1 MLTLFLVDK
10 LESSQSIEVAGDE
23 AHHAIK
29 VLRIKLG
36 EEILVSDGAGNWVRA
51 VVENIEKKTFM
62 AKVLERGF
70 QEEKSPRI
78 IVVQGLPKSDRVKDA
93 IEILVESGVD
103 LIIPWQA
110 DRSIS
115 KWQKDS
121 LDKWQ
126 SAAVAATKQS
136 RRFRKPEIIDGLS
149 LSEILEIE
157 SENSAF
163 LVMHESA
170 TTKLSEVVTSKFADM
185 SEIIIVIGPEGGI
198 SDSELAILEGAG
210 AHIVGLG
217 PEVFRSAH
225 AGGAALS
232 AVSALIGRW

>member
-10 LESSQSIEVAGDE
+10 LEDSNLIEVSGDE

-29 VLRIKLG
+29 VLRTSVG
-36 EEILVSDGAGNWVRA
+36 EEILISDGAGNWVRA
-51 VVENIEKKTFM
+51 SVENIEKKTFT
-62 AKVLERGF
+62 ALVLERGF
-70 QEEKSPRI
+70 QPEKSPRL

-103 LIIPWQA
+103 VIIPWQA

-115 KWQKDS
+115 KWRQDS
-121 LDKWQ
+121 LAKWE
-126 SAAVAATKQS
+126 SVAKAATKQS

-149 LSEILEIE
+149 LSQLLEIE
-157 SENSAF
+157 SENSAV

-170 TTKLSEVVTSKFADM
+170 TTKLSEVVTSKFAGM
-185 SEIIIVIGPEGGI
+185 SEIVIVIGPEGGI
-198 SDSELAILEGAG
+198 SDNELELLQSAG
-210 AHIVGLG
+210 AQIVGLG

>member
-51 VVENIEKKTFM
+51 VVENIEKKTFT

-70 QEEKSPRI
+70 QEEKSPRL

-121 LDKWQ
+121 LGKWQ

-149 LSEILEIE
+149 LSELLEIE
-157 SENSAF
+157 SENCAV

-170 TTKLSEVVTSKFADM
+170 TTKLSEVVTSKFAGM
-185 SEIIIVIGPEGGI
+185 NEIIIVIGPEGGI
-198 SDSELAILEGAG
+198 SDSELAVLEGAG

>member
-10 LESSQSIEVAGDE
+10 LDDSNLIEVSGDE

-29 VLRIKLG
+29 VLRINVG

-51 VVENIEKKTFM
+51 SVENIEKKTFT

-70 QEEKSPRI
+70 QPEKSPRL

-110 DRSIS
+110 NRSIS

-136 RRFRKPEIIDGLS
+136 RRYRKPEIIDGLL
-149 LSEILEIE
+149 LSQLLEIE
-157 SENSAF
+157 SENSAV

-170 TTKLSEVVTSKFADM
+170 TTKLSEVVTSKFAGM
-185 SEIIIVIGPEGGI
+185 SEIIIVVGPEGGI
-198 SDSELAILEGAG
+198 SESELTVLEGAG

>member
-10 LESSQSIEVAGDE
+10 LEDSNLIEVVGDE

-29 VLRIKLG
+29 VLRITVG

-51 VVENIEKKTFM
+51 SIENIEKKTFT
-62 AKVLERGF
+62 ARVLERGF
-70 QEEKSPRI
+70 QPEKSPRL

-115 KWQKDS
+115 KWRQDS

-149 LSEILEIE
+149 LSQLLEIE
-157 SENSAF
+157 SENSVF

-170 TTKLSEVVTSKFADM
+170 TTKLSEVVTSKFGEM

-198 SDSELAILEGAG
+198 SESELAILESAG

>member
-10 LESSQSIEVAGDE
+10 LEDSNLIEVSGDE

-29 VLRIKLG
+29 VLRINIG
-36 EEILVSDGAGNWVRA
+36 EEILISDGAGNWVRA
-51 VVENIEKKTFM
+51 SVENIEKKTFA

-70 QEEKSPRI
+70 QKEKSPRL

-149 LSEILEIE
+149 LSQLLEIE
-157 SENSAF
+157 SENSAI

-170 TTKLSEVVTSKFADM
+170 TTKLSQVVTSKFADM
-185 SEIIIVIGPEGGI
+185 SEIFIVIGPEGGI
-198 SDSELAILEGAG
+198 SESELELLQSVG
-210 AHIVGLG
+210 AHTVGLG

>member
-70 QEEKSPRI
+70 QEEKSPRL

-136 RRFRKPEIIDGLS
+136 RRFRKPEIVDGLS
-149 LSEILEIE
+149 LSELLEIE

-170 TTKLSEVVTSKFADM
+170 TTKLSEVVTSKFAGM

-198 SDSELAILEGAG
+198 SDSELAVLEGAG

>member
-1 MLTLFLVDK
+1 MLTLFLIDK
-10 LESSQSIEVAGDE
+10 LEDSNLIEIAGDE

-29 VLRIKLG
+29 VLRTTVG
-36 EEILVSDGAGNWVRA
+36 EEILISDGAGNWVRA
-51 VVENIEKKTFM
+51 SVENIEKKSFT

-70 QEEKSPRI
+70 QSEKSPRL

-115 KWQKDS
+115 KWRQDS

-149 LSEILEIE
+149 LSQLLEIE
-157 SENSAF
+157 SENSVV

-170 TTKLSEVVTSKFADM
+170 TTKLSEVVTSKFSGM

-198 SDSELAILEGAG
+198 SDSELAVLEGAG

>member
-10 LESSQSIEVAGDE
+10 LEDSNLIEVSGDE

-29 VLRIKLG
+29 VLRITVG
-36 EEILVSDGAGNWVRA
+36 EEILISDGAGNWVRA
-51 VVENIEKKTFM
+51 SVENIEKKSFA

-70 QEEKSPRI
+70 QQEKSPRL

-93 IEILVESGVD
+93 IEILIESGVD

-121 LDKWQ
+121 LAKWQ
-126 SAAVAATKQS
+126 NVAVAATKQS

-149 LSEILEIE
+149 LSQLLEIE
-157 SENSAF
+157 SENSAI

-170 TTKLSEVVTSKFADM
+170 TTKLSQVVTSKFAEM

-198 SDSELAILEGAG
+198 SESELELLQSVG

>member
-10 LESSQSIEVAGDE
+10 LENSQSIEVAGDE

-51 VVENIEKKTFM
+51 VVESIEKKTFM

-70 QEEKSPRI
+70 QEEKSPRL

-136 RRFRKPEIIDGLS
+136 RRFRKPEIVDGLS
-149 LSEILEIE
+149 LSQLLEIE

-170 TTKLSEVVTSKFADM
+170 TTKLSEVVTSKFAGM

-198 SDSELAILEGAG
+198 SDSELALLEGAG

>member
-10 LESSQSIEVAGDE
+10 LEDSNLIEVSGDE

-29 VLRIKLG
+29 VLRTSVG
-36 EEILVSDGAGNWVRA
+36 EEILISDGAGNWVRA
-51 VVENIEKKTFM
+51 CVEYIEKKTFT

-70 QEEKSPRI
+70 QPEKSPRL

-103 LIIPWQA
+103 VIIPWQA

-121 LDKWQ
+121 LTKWQ
-126 SAAVAATKQS
+126 SVAEAATKQS

-149 LSEILEIE
+149 LSQLLEIE
-157 SENSAF
+157 SENSAV

-170 TTKLSEVVTSKFADM
+170 TTKLSEVVTSKFAGM
-185 SEIIIVIGPEGGI
+185 SEIVIVIGPEGGI
-198 SDSELAILEGAG
+198 SDSELELLQSTG

>member
-51 VVENIEKKTFM
+51 VVENIEKKTFT

-70 QEEKSPRI
+70 QEEKSPRL

-121 LDKWQ
+121 LGKWQ

-149 LSEILEIE
+149 LSELLEIE
-157 SENSAF
+157 SENSAV

-170 TTKLSEVVTSKFADM
+170 TTKLSEVVTSKFAGM
-185 SEIIIVIGPEGGI
+185 NEIIIVIGPEGGI
-198 SDSELAILEGAG
+198 SDSELAVLEGAG

>member
-1 MLTLFLVDK
+1 MLTLFLVEK
-10 LESSQSIEVAGDE
+10 LEDSNIIEVAGDE

-36 EEILVSDGAGNWVRA
+36 EEILITDGAGNWVRSS
-51 VVENIEKKTFM
+51 VESINKKVFS
-62 AKVLERGF
+62 AKVLERGY
-70 QEEKSPRI
+70 QEVKSPKLV
-78 IVVQGLPKSDRVKDA
+78 VVQGLPKSDRVKDA

-121 LDKWQ
+121 LTKWQ
-126 SAAVAATKQS
+126 SSVDAATKQS
-136 RRFRKPEIIDGLS
+136 RRFRKPEIVEGLS
-149 LSEILEIE
+149 LSQLLEIE
-157 SENSAF
+157 SEKSVI

-170 TTKLSEVVTSKFADM
+170 STKLSDVVTTKFADL

-198 SDSELAILEGAG
+198 SESELELLQGAG

>member
-149 LSEILEIE
+149 LSELLEIE

-198 SDSELAILEGAG
+198 SDSELALLEGAG

>member
-10 LESSQSIEVAGDE
+10 LEDSNLIEVSGDE

-29 VLRIKLG
+29 VLRINIG
-36 EEILVSDGAGNWVRA
+36 EEILISDGAGNWVRA
-51 VVENIEKKTFM
+51 SVENIEKKTFA

-70 QEEKSPRI
+70 QQEKSPRL

-149 LSEILEIE
+149 LSQLLEIE
-157 SENSAF
+157 SENSAI

-170 TTKLSEVVTSKFADM
+170 TTKLSQVVTSKFADM

-198 SDSELAILEGAG
+198 SESELELLQSVG

-217 PEVFRSAH
+217 PEIFRSAH

>member
-1 MLTLFLVDK
+1 
-10 LESSQSIEVAGDE
+10 
-23 AHHAIK
+23 
-29 VLRIKLG
+29 
-36 EEILVSDGAGNWVRA
+36 
-51 VVENIEKKTFM
+51 
-62 AKVLERGF
+62 LERGF
-70 QEEKSPRI
+70 QPEKSPRL

-136 RRFRKPEIIDGLS
+136 RRYRKPEIIDGLS
-149 LSEILEIE
+149 LSQLLEIE
-157 SENSAF
+157 SENSAV

-170 TTKLSEVVTSKFADM
+170 TTKLSEVVTSKFAGM

-198 SDSELAILEGAG
+198 SESELTVLEGAG

>member
-10 LESSQSIEVAGDE
+10 LADSDLIEVQGDE

-29 VLRIKLG
+29 VLRIELG
-36 EEILVSDGAGNWVRA
+36 EEILISDGVGNWVRA
-51 VVENIEKKTFM
+51 SVENIEKKTFT

-70 QEEKSPRI
+70 QEEKSPKL

-121 LDKWQ
+121 LAKWQ
-126 SAAVAATKQS
+126 NVAVTATKQS
-136 RRFRKPEIIDGLS
+136 RRFRTPEIIEGLS
-149 LSEILEIE
+149 LSQLLEIE
-157 SENSAF
+157 SETGAI
-163 LVMHESA
+163 LVMHESSS
-170 TTKLSEVVTSKFADM
+170 KRLS
-185 SEIIIVIGPEGGI
+185 
-198 SDSELAILEGAG
+198 
-210 AHIVGLG
+210 
-217 PEVFRSAH
+217 
-225 AGGAALS
+225 
-232 AVSALIGRW
+232 

>member
-1 MLTLFLVDK
+1 MLTLFLIEK
-10 LESSQSIEVAGDE
+10 LGDSSIIEIDGDE

-29 VLRIKLG
+29 VLRIEIG
-36 EEILVSDGAGNWVRA
+36 EEILISDGAGNWA
-51 VVENIEKKTFM
+51 QASVENIERKSFT
-62 AKVLERGF
+62 AKIIERGY
-70 QEEKSPRI
+70 QEAKTPRLV
-78 IVVQGLPKSDRVKDA
+78 VVQGIPKSDRIKEA

-121 LDKWQ
+121 LSKWE
-126 SAAVAATKQS
+126 SAAFAATKQS
-136 RRFRKPEIIDGLS
+136 RRFRTPEIIEELS
-149 LSEILEIE
+149 LSQLLEIE
-157 SENSAF
+157 SENSAV

-170 TTKLSEVVTSKFADM
+170 SNKLSEVVTSKFADF
-185 SEIIIVIGPEGGI
+185 SEIIIVIGPEGGLTE
-198 SDSELAILEGAG
+198 SELALLQGAG

>member
-51 VVENIEKKTFM
+51 VVENIEKKTLT

-70 QEEKSPRI
+70 QEEKSPRL

-149 LSEILEIE
+149 LSELLEIE

-198 SDSELAILEGAG
+198 SDSELALLEGAG

>member
-10 LESSQSIEVAGDE
+10 LEDSNLIEIAGDE

-29 VLRIKLG
+29 VLRITAG
-36 EEILVSDGAGNWVRA
+36 EEILISDGAGNWVRA
-51 VVENIEKKTFM
+51 SVENIEKKTFS

-70 QEEKSPRI
+70 QPEKSPRL

-115 KWQKDS
+115 KWRQDS
-121 LDKWQ
+121 LGKWQ
-126 SAAVAATKQS
+126 SASVAATKQS

-149 LSEILEIE
+149 LSQLLEIE
-157 SENSAF
+157 SENSVV

-170 TTKLSEVVTSKFADM
+170 TTKLSEVVTSKFSGM

-198 SDSELAILEGAG
+198 SDSELAVLEGAG

>member
-10 LESSQSIEVAGDE
+10 LEDSNLIEVSGDE

-29 VLRIKLG
+29 VLRITVG
-36 EEILVSDGAGNWVRA
+36 EEILISDGAGNWVRA
-51 VVENIEKKTFM
+51 GVENIEKKTFT

-70 QEEKSPRI
+70 QEEKSPRL
-78 IVVQGLPKSDRVKDA
+78 IVLQGLPKSDRVKDA

-121 LDKWQ
+121 LAKWQ
-126 SAAVAATKQS
+126 NVAVAATKQS
-136 RRFRKPEIIDGLS
+136 RRFRTPEIIDGLS
-149 LSEILEIE
+149 LSELLEIE
-157 SENSAF
+157 SEDSAV

-170 TTKLSEVVTSKFADM
+170 TTKLSEVVTSKFGGM

-198 SDSELAILEGAG
+198 SESELAVLESAG

>member
-1 MLTLFLVDK
+1 MLTLFLIDK
-10 LESSQSIEVAGDE
+10 LEDSNLIEVAGDE

-29 VLRIKLG
+29 VLRINVG
-36 EEILVSDGAGNWVRA
+36 EEILISDGAGNWVRA
-51 VVENIEKKTFM
+51 SVENIEKKTFT

-70 QEEKSPRI
+70 QPEKSPRL

-126 SAAVAATKQS
+126 GAAVAATKQS

-149 LSEILEIE
+149 LSQLLEIE
-157 SENSAF
+157 SENGAV

-170 TTKLSEVVTSKFADM
+170 TTKLSEVVTSEFSGM
-185 SEIIIVIGPEGGI
+185 SEIVIVIGPEGGI
-198 SDSELAILEGAG
+198 SDNELELLQSTG

>member
-10 LESSQSIEVAGDE
+10 LEDSNLIEVSGDE

-29 VLRIKLG
+29 VLRTSVG
-36 EEILVSDGAGNWVRA
+36 EEILISDGAGNWVRA
-51 VVENIEKKTFM
+51 SVENIEKKTFT

-70 QEEKSPRI
+70 QPEKSPRL

-103 LIIPWQA
+103 VIIPWQA

-115 KWQKDS
+115 KWRQDS
-121 LDKWQ
+121 LAKWQ
-126 SAAVAATKQS
+126 SVAVAATKQS

-149 LSEILEIE
+149 LSQLLEIE
-157 SENSAF
+157 SENSAV

-170 TTKLSEVVTSKFADM
+170 NTKLSEVVTSKFSGM
-185 SEIIIVIGPEGGI
+185 SEIVIVIGPEGGI
-198 SDSELAILEGAG
+198 SDNELELLQSTG

>member
-1 MLTLFLVDK
+1 MLTLFLIDK
-10 LESSQSIEVAGDE
+10 LENANLIEVSGDE

-29 VLRIKLG
+29 VLRINVG
-36 EEILVSDGAGNWVRA
+36 EEILISDGAGNWVRA
-51 VVENIEKKTFM
+51 SVENIEKKTFT

-70 QEEKSPRI
+70 QPEKSPRL

-126 SAAVAATKQS
+126 GAVVAATKQS
-136 RRFRKPEIIDGLS
+136 RRFRKPELIDGLS
-149 LSEILEIE
+149 LSQLLEIE
-157 SENSAF
+157 SENSAV

-170 TTKLSEVVTSKFADM
+170 TTKLSEVVTSKFAGM

-198 SDSELAILEGAG
+198 SESELAVLEGAG

>member
-1 MLTLFLVDK
+1 MLTLFLIDK
-10 LESSQSIEVAGDE
+10 LEDSNLIEIAGDE

-29 VLRIKLG
+29 VLRISVG
-36 EEILVSDGAGNWVRA
+36 EEILISDGAGNWVRA
-51 VVENIEKKTFM
+51 SVENIEKKTFT

-70 QEEKSPRI
+70 QPEKSPRL

-115 KWQKDS
+115 KWRQDS
-121 LDKWQ
+121 LHKWK

-149 LSEILEIE
+149 LPQLLEIE
-157 SENSAF
+157 SENSVV

-170 TTKLSEVVTSKFADM
+170 TTKLSEVVTSKFSGM

-198 SDSELAILEGAG
+198 SDSELAVLEGAG

>member
-1 MLTLFLVDK
+1 
-10 LESSQSIEVAGDE
+10 
-23 AHHAIK
+23 
-29 VLRIKLG
+29 
-36 EEILVSDGAGNWVRA
+36 
-51 VVENIEKKTFM
+51 
-62 AKVLERGF
+62 
-70 QEEKSPRI
+70 
-78 IVVQGLPKSDRVKDA
+78 VQGLPKSDRVKDA

-103 LIIPWQA
+103 VIIPWQA

-115 KWQKDS
+115 KWRQDS

-126 SAAVAATKQS
+126 SAVVAATKQS
-136 RRFRKPEIIDGLS
+136 RRFRKPEIIDGLT
-149 LSEILEIE
+149 LSQLLEIE
-157 SENSAF
+157 SENSAV

-170 TTKLSEVVTSKFADM
+170 TTKLSEVVTSKFGEM

-198 SDSELAILEGAG
+198 SESELAILESAG

>member
-10 LESSQSIEVAGDE
+10 LEDSNLIEVSGDE

-29 VLRIKLG
+29 VLRTSVG
-36 EEILVSDGAGNWVRA
+36 EEILISDGAGNWVRA
-51 VVENIEKKTFM
+51 CVEYIEKKTFT

-70 QEEKSPRI
+70 QPEKSPRL

-103 LIIPWQA
+103 VIIPWQA

-115 KWQKDS
+115 KWRQDS
-121 LDKWQ
+121 LAKWQ
-126 SAAVAATKQS
+126 SVAVAATKQS

-149 LSEILEIE
+149 LSQLLEIE
-157 SENSAF
+157 SENGAV

-170 TTKLSEVVTSKFADM
+170 TTKLSEVVTSKFAEM
-185 SEIIIVIGPEGGI
+185 SEIVIVIGPEGGI
-198 SDSELAILEGAG
+198 SESELELLQSTG

>member
-1 MLTLFLVDK
+1 MLTLFLIDK
-10 LESSQSIEVAGDE
+10 LEDSNLIEIAGDE

-29 VLRIKLG
+29 VLRITVG
-36 EEILVSDGAGNWVRA
+36 EEILISDGAGNWVRA
-51 VVENIEKKTFM
+51 SVENIEKKTFI

-70 QEEKSPRI
+70 QPEKSPRL

-115 KWQKDS
+115 KWRQDS

-149 LSEILEIE
+149 LSQLLEIE
-157 SENSAF
+157 SENSVV

-170 TTKLSEVVTSKFADM
+170 TTKLSEVVTSKFSGM
-185 SEIIIVIGPEGGI
+185 SEILIVIGPEGGI
-198 SDSELAILEGAG
+198 SDSELAVLEGAG

>member
-10 LESSQSIEVAGDE
+10 LEDSNLIEVVGDE

-29 VLRIKLG
+29 VLRITVG

-51 VVENIEKKTFM
+51 SVENIEKKTFT
-62 AKVLERGF
+62 ARVSKRGF
-70 QEEKSPRI
+70 QPEKSPRL

-115 KWQKDS
+115 KWRQDS

-149 LSEILEIE
+149 LSQLLEIE
-157 SENSAF
+157 SENSVF

-170 TTKLSEVVTSKFADM
+170 TTKLSEVVTSKFAGM

-198 SDSELAILEGAG
+198 SESELAILEGAG

>member
-10 LESSQSIEVAGDE
+10 LEDSNLIEVSGDE

-29 VLRIKLG
+29 VLRTSVG
-36 EEILVSDGAGNWVRA
+36 EEILISDGAGNWVRA
-51 VVENIEKKTFM
+51 IVENIEKKTFT

-70 QEEKSPRI
+70 QPEKSPRL

-103 LIIPWQA
+103 VIIPWQA

-115 KWQKDS
+115 KWRQDS
-121 LDKWQ
+121 LAKWQ
-126 SAAVAATKQS
+126 SVAVAATKQS

-149 LSEILEIE
+149 LSELLEIE
-157 SENSAF
+157 SENGAV

-170 TTKLSEVVTSKFADM
+170 TTKLSEVVTSKFAGM
-185 SEIIIVIGPEGGI
+185 SEIVIVIGPEGGI
-198 SDSELAILEGAG
+198 SESELELLQSVG

>member
-10 LESSQSIEVAGDE
+10 LEDSNLIDVAGDE

-29 VLRIKLG
+29 VLRINVG
-36 EEILVSDGAGNWVRA
+36 EEILISDGAGNWVRA
-51 VVENIEKKTFM
+51 NVENIEKKTFT

-70 QEEKSPRI
+70 QTEKSPRL

-115 KWQKDS
+115 KWRQDS

-149 LSEILEIE
+149 LSQLLEIE
-157 SENSAF
+157 SENSAV

-170 TTKLSEVVTSKFADM
+170 TTKLSEVVTSKFAGM
-185 SEIIIVIGPEGGI
+185 SEIVIVIGPEGGI
-198 SDSELAILEGAG
+198 SESELAVLEGAG

>member
-10 LESSQSIEVAGDE
+10 LEGADSIEVSGDE

-36 EEILVSDGAGNWVRA
+36 EEILISDGAGNWVQA
-51 VVENIEKKTFM
+51 SVENIEKKSFI

-70 QEEKSPRI
+70 QAEKSPRL

-121 LDKWQ
+121 LAKWQ
-126 SAAVAATKQS
+126 NVAVAATKQS
-136 RRFRKPEIIDGLS
+136 RRFRTPEIIDELS
-149 LSEILEIE
+149 LSQLLEIE
-157 SENSAF
+157 SANSAV

-185 SEIIIVIGPEGGI
+185 SEILIVIGPEGGI
-198 SDSELAILEGAG
+198 SDSELVLLEGTG

>member
-10 LESSQSIEVAGDE
+10 LEDSNLIEVSGDE

-29 VLRIKLG
+29 VLRINVG
-36 EEILVSDGAGNWVRA
+36 EEILISDGAGNWVRSC
-51 VVENIEKKTFM
+51 VENIEKKTFT

-70 QEEKSPRI
+70 QPEKSPRL

-149 LSEILEIE
+149 LSQLLEIE
-157 SENSAF
+157 SENSAI

-170 TTKLSEVVTSKFADM
+170 TTKLSQVVTSKFADM

-198 SDSELAILEGAG
+198 SESELELLQSVG